1 MTVIAAWTRIHRAD
15 EHYSTRIRDRSRCT
29 GDSHLSV
36 LKWLTEYL
44 KGKTQY
50 GAFSMSA
57 LGEEPVTYFTERAVI
72 TFFEGTWKRRK
83 NETTREF
90 LGRIVISDMGHALRK
105 WKKKGEARLCSMD
118 EEGMLRIVEE
128 ATQEWEENL
137 LQKEIIRK
145 IGYEIA
151 KEKVKDDP
159 ELTKYVNTMEDHN
172 NYLEIVKTM
181 FLRDIF
187 TFLWTLLFIIPG
199 IVKAYEYRMIPYLLA
214 DDPTM
219 TKDRAFAESRAMM
232 RGNKWRA
239 FVLDLSFLGWHILS
253 VFTLGI
259 LELFYVAPYEF
270 MADAALYE
278 SLRYGTPAAEQVAY
292 SNAAQIP
299 VPPFAEDAGFA
310 PESPTA

>member
-1 MTVIAAWTRIHRAD
+1 MNNETEMRGCKRIVLSPQGIKEVIAAMEDI
-15 EHYSTRIRDRSRCT
+15 S
-29 GDSHLSV
+29 
-36 LKWLTEYL
+36 KWLTEYL

-172 NYLEIVKTM
+172 NYLEIARKMRIRITDLKV
-181 FLRDIF
+181 L
-187 TFLWTLLFIIPG
+187 
-199 IVKAYEYRMIPYLLA
+199 E
-214 DDPTM
+214 
-219 TKDRAFAESRAMM
+219 AE
-232 RGNKWRA
+232 
-239 FVLDLSFLGWHILS
+239 L
-253 VFTLGI
+253 
-259 LELFYVAPYEF
+259 LEL
-270 MADAALYE
+270 L
-278 SLRYGTPAAEQVAY
+278 
-292 SNAAQIP
+292 NAA
-299 VPPFAEDAGFA
+299 
-310 PESPTA
+310 T